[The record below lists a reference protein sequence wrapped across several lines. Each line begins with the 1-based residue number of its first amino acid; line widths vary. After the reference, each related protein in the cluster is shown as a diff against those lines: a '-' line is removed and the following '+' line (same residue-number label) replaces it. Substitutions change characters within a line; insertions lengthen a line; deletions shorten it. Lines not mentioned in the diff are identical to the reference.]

1 MSRVLLA
8 FYNGIYDEQNPRKI
22 PCWYDGLVNGL
33 EKCGHEVFLWQLSE
47 FGSLNT
53 FFSEADKMSIKAF
66 EPELCL
72 SFNNVL
78 PDVTNVAN
86 CPVVTIIVDSAKYL
100 SNVDLLKNRIVGT
113 FQEADI
119 SYLVENYQ
127 CSKKN
132 IFLCSPY
139 TEIKPD
145 AAMIPSVNISF
156 IGTRFGVPR
165 SAEMGAFASN
175 SESLEQYC
183 RCLEY
188 VKKNPLVNEE
198 NVLEECNVTSRDVI
212 EKINV
217 SDMLSLLSA
226 EKRIRTLSA
235 IIDLGL
241 ELYGTRSWLE
251 RYHFDSRINASYVDK
266 EVFSVEHNQYIY
278 NHSKIGI
285 NISHLQAVDG
295 FPWRVLDIMSSN
307 ACLVTDWHD
316 GFKKYFNGLDI
327 PIYRDEFE
335 AREVC
340 KSLLTDEVA
349 RRQIVNECNN
359 YTKKNFSLEK
369 FLKQLQEVTGV
380 NLA

>member
-127 CSKKN
+127 CSKKKH
-132 IFLCSPY
+132 IF
-139 TEIKPD
+139 
-145 AAMIPSVNISF
+145 M
-156 IGTRFGVPR
+156 
-165 SAEMGAFASN
+165 
-175 SESLEQYC
+175 
-183 RCLEY
+183 
-188 VKKNPLVNEE
+188 
-198 NVLEECNVTSRDVI
+198 
-212 EKINV
+212 
-217 SDMLSLLSA
+217 
-226 EKRIRTLSA
+226 
-235 IIDLGL
+235 
-241 ELYGTRSWLE
+241 
-251 RYHFDSRINASYVDK
+251 
-266 EVFSVEHNQYIY
+266 
-278 NHSKIGI
+278 
-285 NISHLQAVDG
+285 
-295 FPWRVLDIMSSN
+295 
-307 ACLVTDWHD
+307 
-316 GFKKYFNGLDI
+316 
-327 PIYRDEFE
+327 
-335 AREVC
+335 
-340 KSLLTDEVA
+340 
-349 RRQIVNECNN
+349 
-359 YTKKNFSLEK
+359 
-369 FLKQLQEVTGV
+369 
-380 NLA
+380 